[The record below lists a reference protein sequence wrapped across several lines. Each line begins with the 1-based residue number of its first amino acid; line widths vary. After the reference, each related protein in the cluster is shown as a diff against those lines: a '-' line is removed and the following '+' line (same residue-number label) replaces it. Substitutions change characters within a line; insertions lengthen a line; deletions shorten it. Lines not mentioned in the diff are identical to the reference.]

1 MPLELDGKRIAQLFS
16 NLLSNALTH
25 GQADETVNVKASIVD
40 GQFRLQVSNSG
51 TPIPEASLA
60 SLFLPFSRGRE
71 DGKEGLGLGL
81 YISAEIAKAHG
92 GRIEV
97 SSDDQQ
103 TVFTVLI

>member
-1 MPLELDGKRIAQLFS
+1 MPLELDSKRIAQLFS

-71 DGKEGLGLGL
+71 MVRKVWAWAFIFLLK
-81 YISAEIAKAHG
+81 SPKRMAAASK
-92 GRIEV
+92 
-97 SSDDQQ
+97 
-103 TVFTVLI
+103 